1 MTTPPPEALWINVS
15 PHLQYFDRP
24 LLRCLSQS
32 LPIAQWQYV
41 QTDDEGSSFDEALTL
56 LHQHLCHHDR
66 PLHLLGH
73 GLSGVL
79 GLVYARFYP
88 ERVRSLTLL
97 AVAAQPAITWH
108 AHYYVQR
115 HLLPWSQSYLLA
127 QTVRSLFGP
136 HLPTPAN
143 LLVNA
148 LEQDLATAPSFH
160 SLLKLEQLPQ
170 GGIAAPLLVCSSKT
184 DTVVH
189 PPLAQAWEPWC
200 KPTDRLWEC
209 PVGRHFFHYF
219 CSRLVAQQILEFMRS
234 PTSTAPVAAPQ
245 LAPN

>member
-1 MTTPPPEALWINVS
+1 MTMPAPDALWLNVS
-15 PHLQYFDRP
+15 PSLQYFDRP

-32 LPIAQWQYV
+32 LTVAQWQYA
-41 QTDDEGSSFDEALTL
+41 QTDDEGSSFDEALAL
-56 LHQHLCHHDR
+56 LHTHLCRHDR
-66 PLHLLGH
+66 PLHLIGH

-79 GLVYARFYP
+79 GLIYARFHP

-115 HLLPWSQSYLLA
+115 HLLPWSQSYVLA
-127 QTVRSLFGP
+127 QTVRSLFGS
-136 HLPTPAN
+136 HLPTPIDC
-143 LLVNA
+143 LVTA

-160 SLLKLEQLPQ
+160 SLLHLEQLPQ
-170 GGIAAPLLVCSSKT
+170 GGIAAPLLICSSQT

-189 PPLAQAWEPWC
+189 PPLVQAWKPWL
-200 KPTDRLWEC
+200 KATDRLWEC

-219 CSRLVAQQILEFMRS
+219 CSRLVAQQIIEFTRS
-234 PTSTAPVAAPQ
+234 PSHPTPIPQFAPP
-245 LAPN
+245 